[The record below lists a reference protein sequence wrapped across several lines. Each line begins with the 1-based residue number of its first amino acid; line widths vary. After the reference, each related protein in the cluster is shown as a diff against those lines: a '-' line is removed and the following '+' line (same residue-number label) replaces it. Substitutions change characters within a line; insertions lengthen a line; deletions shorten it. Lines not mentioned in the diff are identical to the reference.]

1 MPRFSGFSF
10 ILPLV
15 LIASLCSTVLFRT
28 DAIAQGDPACFFVDQ
43 SGRLTDLNHLCKTE
57 TVQTKLLFKALKP
70 QLIFGGNAAE
80 VKGTVTNNS
89 NQVIPI
95 TNIYFQLIADN
106 RVLSSSAIEILKADG
121 LKPGESLAFEKVI
134 SKGDL
139 GNVPP
144 SVIEVQVTRYD

>member
-1 MPRFSGFSF
+1 MPRFSGLRFF
-10 ILPLV
+10 LPLV
-15 LIASLCSTVLFRT
+15 LIASLSSTVLFRT
-28 DAIAQGDPACFFVDQ
+28 NAIAQGDPACFLVDQ

-57 TVQTKLLFKALKP
+57 TAQPKLLFQDLKS

-106 RVLSSSAIEILKADG
+106 RILSSSAIEVPKADG

-139 GNVPP
+139 ENIPP
-144 SVIEVQVTRYD
+144 SAIEVQVIRYD